1 MWIGLYINKEG
12 NRIWS
17 DSNEFEV
24 GGIKEG
30 RLAPKIKTLSLPF
43 VEVWPLT
50 SDTKL
55 LVDRQDSHEA
65 RVA

>member
-24 GGIKEG
+24 GGMKEG
-30 RLAPKIKTLSLPF
+30 RLAPKIKTLPF
-43 VEVWPLT
+43 VGVWPLT

-55 LVDRQDSHEA
+55 LVDRQNSHEA